1 MAASAC
7 TSAGASMSRVGASYA
22 QHDGAST
29 SRAGSSSP
37 NIIVL
42 DTDEEESDGFLDT
55 DEEESDGFD
64 WLNFVQIL

>member
-1 MAASAC
+1 MQALETSAAMAASAS
-7 TSAGASMSRVGASYA
+7 TSTDTSTSRAGASYV

-42 DTDEEESDGFLDT
+42 DTDEEESDGIDWDNL
-55 DEEESDGFD
+55 SD
-64 WLNFVQIL
+64 

>member
-1 MAASAC
+1 MAASAS
-7 TSAGASMSRVGASYA
+7 TSAGTSTSRTGASYA

-42 DTDEEESDGFLDT
+42 DTDEEESDGFDWDNLSQ
-55 DEEESDGFD
+55 SD
-64 WLNFVQIL
+64 